1 MTGPDREGFERR
13 GFVKLCAGAV
23 VSVAA
28 TPSVLAN
35 GTEGWREYPHARLVS
50 GGGSKAPV
58 RLTDLEI
65 GKAYVFH
72 YPYIATPCF
81 LIDLGRPVAG
91 DGDLLTEDGASY
103 RWPGGIGPKRSV
115 VAFAAICQH
124 KMTHPSRPVTFIDY
138 RHESTSYRDSDQA
151 LVEREGVIYCC
162 SERSVYD
169 PAAGGRVLG
178 GPARQPLTAIA
189 IAHDEDE
196 DAIVATG
203 TRGGEI
209 YDRFFEA
216 FENRLALE
224 YRTDRVPDPIGRV
237 SELVPLEEFSA
248 WRRIC

>member
-1 MTGPDREGFERR
+1 MTGPNHEGFERR

-28 TPSVLAN
+28 APAVLAN
-35 GTEGWREYPHARLVS
+35 GSQTWREYPHARLVA
-50 GGGSKAPV
+50 GDGSATPV
-58 RLTDLEI
+58 RLGDLEV

-72 YPYIATPCF
+72 YPYVATPCF

-91 DGDLLTEDGASY
+91 DADLETADGVSY
-103 RWPGGIGPKRSV
+103 RWPGGIGPTRSV

-138 RHESTSYRDSDQA
+138 RHESTSYRDSREA

-169 PAAGGRVLG
+169 PATGGRVLG

-189 IAHDEDE
+189 IAHDQEE
-196 DAIVATG
+196 DAVVATG
-203 TRGGEI
+203 TRGGEV
-209 YDRFFEA
+209 YDRFFDA

-224 YRTDRVPDPIGRV
+224 YETDRVRDPIGDV
-237 SELVPLEEFSA
+237 SELVLLEEFSA
-248 WRRIC
+248 RRRHC